1 MTSNRAIS
9 KKYFA
14 SYRTDGFSV
23 PHYVV
28 CFFMNR
34 ILHAV
39 TILFLAVA
47 GAADE
52 PRQTHSDSQVPDM
65 IDLDDLQPFGV
76 ASSREITTLIRQ
88 LGGKQFKDRESAQ
101 NTLEIDQVFLKWIRI
116 PVPVS
121 AAGMCVLGCYNHC
134 INRH

>member
-1 MTSNRAIS
+1 
-9 KKYFA
+9 
-14 SYRTDGFSV
+14 
-23 PHYVV
+23 
-28 CFFMNR
+28 MNQ

-65 IDLDDLQPFGV
+65 TDLDDLQPFGV
-76 ASSREITTLIRQ
+76 ASNREITTLVRQ

-101 NTLEIDQVFLKWIRI
+101 NTLESLGMIA
-116 PVPVS
+116 VPTLEAARDSLTQERS
-121 AAGMCVLGCYNHC
+121 AASGQLRTSATDLSQQIATTVLG
-134 INRH
+134 RSMGSR